1 MRRQNPPQS
10 YLDKAADIDKYLR
23 PAMLGSMYLVC
34 GILYCAFIGVI
45 LTILLYTSVVS
56 PSSMTFGIFAVIGL
70 VPTVFVFLAYFLR
83 PNDPLSNSIANTA
96 NSWRRPLS
104 VPPDSCVFKAQLRSG
119 EILSVQLSFY
129 FPSNFQTRTIKE
141 RLYTYV
147 HAALANE
154 CCSHAVLPTHQELER
169 LIDPPIETLA
179 REFDIPVFYLEI
191 EDVKSYHEIIPG
203 LEEYRSTGTLG

>member
-1 MRRQNPPQS
+1 MNF
-10 YLDKAADIDKYLR
+10 A
-23 PAMLGSMYLVC
+23 
-34 GILYCAFIGVI
+34 
-45 LTILLYTSVVS
+45 
-56 PSSMTFGIFAVIGL
+56 IFAVIGL

-83 PNDPLSNSIANTA
+83 PNDPLSTSIANTA
-96 NSWRRPLS
+96 NSWRRPLN
-104 VPPDSCVFKAQLRSG
+104 VPADSCVFKAQLRDG

-147 HAALANE
+147 HAAVAND
-154 CCSHAVLPTHQELER
+154 CCSRVVVPTYQELEG

-191 EDVKSYHEIIPG
+191 EDVQSHRVNIPG